1 MWADDKGCFGSTGFP
16 HSIRVNGITKHRSP
30 VALKNQN
37 KNMFNYHND
46 YPDIQ
51 ESKLPKTKI
60 GQRNGAPRV
69 YHLIY
74 AIKTK
79 SMMKYVEAEQ
89 SHPKKIGNLLSDLG
103 KPALRSGFHVL
114 KERLD
119 FQESIKS

>member
-1 MWADDKGCFGSTGFP
+1 MWADDKRCFGSTGFP
-16 HSIRVNGITKHRSP
+16 HSIRVNGSP

-37 KNMFNYHND
+37 KNVFNYHND

-51 ESKLPKTKI
+51 EFKLPKTKI
-60 GQRNGAPRV
+60 GQSNGAPRV

-89 SHPKKIGNLLSDLG
+89 SHPKKIGNLLCDLG
-103 KPALRSGFHVL
+103 KPALRSGFHIL